1 MAIARTLPDD
11 ARIASQNAWRLPH
24 VWPSRQVVIAHRGAC
39 GYLPEHTQA
48 SACLAYGLGADYI
61 EQDVVL
67 TRDRIPIVLHDIHLD
82 TVTRVSEQFPDRARE
97 DGRYYALDFTWAEI
111 QTLDVHERTS
121 FRPHANG
128 ERAPVFPNRF
138 PLGKSHFRLASLA
151 EMIELVQGLNHS
163 SGKQI
168 GIYPELKHPSWHRQ
182 QGYDLSA
189 VTLAMLTAYGYRD
202 HHDVIYVQCFE
213 PDELK
218 RIRTEFK
225 SELPLIQL
233 IDDDDLGDRLWSTA
247 GLAEVAG
254 YADAVGPSL
263 DRIFRVGTDGN
274 VAINPQVE
282 AAHRHG
288 LLVHPWTLRI
298 DSLPENVKSV
308 EQLMELCQQ
317 AKLDGFFSDVPDRTR
332 FAP

>member
-1 MAIARTLPDD
+1 
-11 ARIASQNAWRLPH
+11 
-24 VWPSRQVVIAHRGAC
+24 
-39 GYLPEHTQA
+39 
-48 SACLAYGLGADYI
+48 
-61 EQDVVL
+61 
-67 TRDRIPIVLHDIHLD
+67 
-82 TVTRVSEQFPDRARE
+82 
-97 DGRYYALDFTWAEI
+97 
-111 QTLDVHERTS
+111 
-121 FRPHANG
+121 
-128 ERAPVFPNRF
+128 
-138 PLGKSHFRLASLA
+138 
-151 EMIELVQGLNHS
+151 MIELVQGLNHS

-317 AKLDGFFSDVPDRTR
+317 AKLDGFFSDFPDRTR